1 MEQLRENAEQCCYL
15 WNEQMA
21 CFMDVV
27 HISTGNRFQYYQN
40 VVKLLIKT
48 IEMQHVWTVETKNIL
63 WWLQS
68 SEKYISEN

>member
-1 MEQLRENAEQCCYL
+1 MEQLRENAEQCCCL